1 MRLVWGCSEA
11 GVWNA
16 KQLTAPDGM
25 DYAMKSKLC
34 IKFKSKCKVSKKFCR
49 KPLPALPPD
58 SRGISFHFL
67 WLLEAKF
74 EYITSAFW
82 IPHALSQSSGFNSRN
97 FRHCGIHSVINFT
110 YKTFIEV
117 FMIWFVLNQP
127 ILPPPPPLLCLK
139 QNKWP
144 SIIWHSS
151 DINHNPHWITFKSTR
166 KSIDLNEH
174 YPFPFSTSLCPKQT
188 DRQAKIF

>member
-1 MRLVWGCSEA
+1 MGSAWDLKESCMWSLKHSQLLLMAWTMPWGPNS
-11 GVWNA
+11 VN
-16 KQLTAPDGM
+16 
-25 DYAMKSKLC
+25 
-34 IKFKSKCKVSKKFCR
+34 FKSKCKVSKKFCPETFSGSIPR
-49 KPLPALPPD
+49 
-58 SRGISFHFL
+58 SQRTSFHFL
-67 WLLEAKF
+67 WLLEEKF

-82 IPHALSQSSGFNSRN
+82 IPHALSQGSDFNSRN

-127 ILPPPPPLLCLK
+127 ILPPPPRVLCLK

-151 DINHNPHWITFKSTR
+151 DINHNPHWITFKTM
-166 KSIDLNEH
+166 L
-174 YPFPFSTSLCPKQT
+174 
-188 DRQAKIF
+188 

>member
-1 MRLVWGCSEA
+1 MYHGPWFFSWKMGVKVALFLPCKMGLGFQWFLCVKPWAQQLLLMAWTVPWGPNSACILSK
-11 GVWNA
+11 NA
-16 KQLTAPDGM
+16 RFQRNFA
-25 DYAMKSKLC
+25 
-34 IKFKSKCKVSKKFCR
+34 R
-49 KPLPALPPD
+49 KPFLAPSLD
-58 SRGISFHFL
+58 SQRRSFHFL
-67 WLLEAKF
+67 WLLEEKF
-74 EYITSAFW
+74 GYITSVFW
-82 IPHALSQSSGFNSRN
+82 IPHTLPQSSDFNSRN

-151 DINHNPHWITFKSTR
+151 DINHNPHWITFKSTLWSYR
-166 KSIDLNEH
+166 KV
-174 YPFPFSTSLCPKQT
+174 
-188 DRQAKIF
+188 